1 MVGYFKV
8 TLNYIGGVLVSML
21 TYSLVVHW
29 FDPRLSQTKDYQI
42 NIYRFSPIVTLH

>member
-29 FDPRLSQTKDYQI
+29 FDPLLSQTKDYQI
-42 NIYRFSPIVTLH
+42 NIYRISP